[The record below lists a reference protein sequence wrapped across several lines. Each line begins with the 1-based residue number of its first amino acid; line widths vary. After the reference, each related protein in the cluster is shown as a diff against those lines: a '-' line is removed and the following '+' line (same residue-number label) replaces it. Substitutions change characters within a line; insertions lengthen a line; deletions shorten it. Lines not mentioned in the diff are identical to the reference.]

1 MADDPKQLRDLYS
14 AKTLAPGAG
23 KAVLAVP
30 RSAARPRVAPARPPL
45 AVARNPV
52 AFEREQR
59 QRAKASP
66 MSAMEEQLLSRY
78 GLQPGIH
85 RPGIVPLAR
94 NPETG
99 SIEFTAPQFVYDAA
113 RAFEAP
119 GMVLAGNKV
128 DLPEEAQN
136 FAVNFTGGGL
146 GAGRLAAPLEEGAV
160 LGMAGARKVAPA
172 KTSLAAKTAQA
183 TEAPPVRLE
192 GAPSDFMVSTRRPS
206 EANYSTFGNPDA
218 ELILQSGDAM
228 KMTPEGFAK
237 NMAQLTEAPFM
248 SDMVGASPDAIYDA
262 ATRRGADNLK
272 FIAEE
277 LMPEDAARRAVNWY
291 PTAHDLGIGYA
302 NRIGKPPQAGW
313 GALAVTSPQTP
324 WPVNVARVDRMTQM
338 MDDNFD
344 VDPEGLKRWLAERTA
359 MAEKGRNPGAVFSQG
374 QPYMQRII
382 ETPFSELGS
391 DMDRYSRIVLADA
404 SRFPNRV
411 KNITP
416 EGEFTED
423 FGPMTWGSSREIG
436 SALNIMND
444 PSMAN
449 IRAQLTGGGKVPSFF
464 NDIAAPY
471 TGLPTATMDT
481 HSTGA
486 YSLFPG
492 GGKDPIVYR
501 GMGLGRP
508 TTDLPPAAYSSS
520 ATGSKGLYGAMVDAH
535 DLARKELGL
544 DRTNAVQ
551 SVTWEGVRDLWG
563 ENAKTPA
570 LKRAIEEIQRAN
582 ASNPDQ
588 MRFSVAELLGRPVR
602 RVFQVK

>member
-1 MADDPKQLRDLYS
+1 MGKLT
-14 AKTLAPGAG
+14 TLAA
-23 KAVLAVP
+23 K
-30 RSAARPRVAPARPPL
+30 AARNAAKAAEEKAAAKAARVAEGR
-45 AVARNPV
+45 
-52 AFEREQR
+52 
-59 QRAKASP
+59 
-66 MSAMEEQLLSRY
+66 
-78 GLQPGIH
+78 
-85 RPGIVPLAR
+85 
-94 NPETG
+94 
-99 SIEFTAPQFVYDAA
+99 AA
-113 RAFEAP
+113 RAATGAAERAGTPKTKPPKTKAP
-119 GMVLAGNKV
+119 KIK
-128 DLPEEAQN
+128 
-136 FAVNFTGGGL
+136 
-146 GAGRLAAPLEEGAV
+146 AAPSEPA
-160 LGMAGARKVAPA
+160 AP
-172 KTSLAAKTAQA
+172 KP
-183 TEAPPVRLE
+183 ERLQ

-206 EANYSTFGNPDA
+206 EPNYSVFGDPDA
-218 ELILQSGDAM
+218 QLILQSGDAM
-228 KMTPEGFAK
+228 RLTPEGFAK

-248 SDMVGASPDAIYDA
+248 SDMVGASPDAIYDT

-277 LMPEDAARRAVNWY
+277 LMDPEAATRAIDWY
-291 PTAHDLGIGYA
+291 PTAQRLGEEYA
-302 NRIGKPPQAGW
+302 ARIGQPAQAGW

-338 MDDNFD
+338 MGDDFT
-344 VDPEGLKRWLAERTA
+344 VDPEGIKRWLAERTA

-374 QPYMQRII
+374 EPYMQRIM
-382 ETPFSELGS
+382 ETPFGELDN

-411 KNITP
+411 QNVTP
-416 EGEFTED
+416 SGEFTED

-464 NDIAAPY
+464 NDIAVPY

-508 TTDLPPAAYSSS
+508 VTDLPPAAYSSA

-551 SVTWEGVRDLWG
+551 SITWEGVRDLWG

-570 LKRAIEEIQRAN
+570 LKRAIEQIQREN

-602 RVFQVK
+602 RVFQVR

>member
-1 MADDPKQLRDLYS
+1 MAGSLSVRKANA
-14 AKTLAPGAG
+14 AK
-23 KAVLAVP
+23 
-30 RSAARPRVAPARPPL
+30 ARKRR
-45 AVARNPV
+45 
-52 AFEREQR
+52 FET
-59 QRAKASP
+59 QRATRSENQSRALDNLSALGSGIASI
-66 MSAMEEQLLSRY
+66 
-78 GLQPGIH
+78 PGRVVNYIKTST
-85 RPGIVPLAR
+85 PSGVVGDVKNLA
-94 NPETG
+94 
-99 SIEFTAPQFVYDAA
+99 SSVYDAA
-113 RAFEAP
+113 KEDPGQFIGDTIFSPLAAVRDFGDVRAMARKLREQ
-119 GMVLAGNKV
+119 GRN
-128 DLPEEAQN
+128 DEAQKLEAMAGLSVLSAIPVVGKVTGTAIRDAEQAALRG
-136 FAVNFTGGGL
+136 AVREGVEAETR
-146 GAGRLAAPLEEGAV
+146 AATKAATKAATTAATEKPIRLA
-160 LGMAGARKVAPA
+160 
-172 KTSLAAKTAQA
+172 
-183 TEAPPVRLE
+183 

-206 EANYSTFGNPDA
+206 EANFSVFGDPDT

-228 KMTPEGFAK
+228 KLTPEGFAK

-248 SDMVGASPDAIYDA
+248 SDMVGASPDAIYDT

-277 LMPEDAARRAVNWY
+277 LMPQDAAERAVEWY
-291 PTAHDLGIGYA
+291 PTANRLGAEYA
-302 NRIGKPPQAGW
+302 SRINQPAQAGW

-338 MDDNFD
+338 MGDNFA
-344 VDPEGLKRWLAERTA
+344 VDPEGVKRWLAERAA

-374 QPYMQRII
+374 EPYMQRII
-382 ETPFSELGS
+382 ETPFSDLDN

-464 NDIAAPY
+464 NDIAVPY

-486 YSLFPG
+486 YSFFPG

-563 ENAKTPA
+563 EEAKTAA
-570 LKRAIEEIQRAN
+570 LKRAIADIQRT
-582 ASNPDQ
+582 ASSPEE

-602 RVFQVK
+602 RIYQVK